1 MSKKEISYRE
11 LLSKVSSE
19 LKSQAE
25 AAGEKFDVKKV
36 GKATGERWAKIKS
49 GLDAEFI
56 QGESKPMPRKTM
68 VNKKAKK
75 HMEQHHNEEEEDVYV
90 DGDDTAAVLRALDEC
105 RAKIKAIMTKS
116 IKQTKRKQ
124 KGKGKKHGTRKA

>member
-11 LLSKVSSE
+11 LLSKVSAE

-49 GLDAEFI
+49 GQDAEFI
-56 QGESKPMPRKTM
+56 QGESKPMPRKSKA
-68 VNKKAKK
+68 NKKAKK
-75 HMEQHHNEEEEDVYV
+75 DNEEEHDDEEDHK
-90 DGDDTAAVLRALDEC
+90 DGDDTASAVLRALEEC
-105 RAKIKAIMTKS
+105 KAKIKAIMSKS
-116 IKQTKRKQ
+116 KKHTKRKR
-124 KGKGKKHGTRKA
+124 KGKKRGTRKA

>member
-11 LLSKVSSE
+11 LLSKVSAE

-49 GLDAEFI
+49 GADAEFI
-56 QGESKPMPRKTM
+56 QGQSKPMP
-68 VNKKAKK
+68 KKAKASK
-75 HMEQHHNEEEEDVYV
+75 KEKKHNEVHHDEDEEAPI
-90 DGDDTAAVLRALDEC
+90 DGDDTASAVLRALDEC
-105 RAKIKAIMTKS
+105 KAKIKAIMSKS
-116 IKQTKRKQ
+116 TKQTKRKR
-124 KGKGKKHGTRKA
+124 KGKKRGTRKA

>member
-11 LLSKVSSE
+11 LLSKVSAE

-56 QGESKPMPRKTM
+56 QGESKPMPKKEKAS
-68 VNKKAKK
+68 KKAKK
-75 HMEQHHNEEEEDVYV
+75 HSEDEEENYV
-90 DGDDTAAVLRALDEC
+90 DGDDTAAAVLRALDEC
-105 RAKIKAIMTKS
+105 KAKIKAIMSKS
-116 IKQTKRKQ
+116 NKQTKRKE
-124 KGKGKKHGTRKA
+124 KGKKRGTRKV

>member
-11 LLSKVSSE
+11 LLSKVSAE

-49 GLDAEFI
+49 GQDAEFI
-56 QGESKPMPRKTM
+56 QGESKPMPRKSKA
-68 VNKKAKK
+68 NKKAKK
-75 HMEQHHNEEEEDVYV
+75 DNDEEHDHEEDHA
-90 DGDDTAAVLRALDEC
+90 DGDDTAAAVLRALEEC
-105 RAKIKAIMTKS
+105 KAKIKAIMSKS
-116 IKQTKRKQ
+116 KKQTKRKR
-124 KGKGKKHGTRKA
+124 KGKKRGTRKA

>member
-11 LLSKVSSE
+11 LLSKVSAE

-49 GLDAEFI
+49 GADAEFI
-56 QGESKPMPRKTM
+56 QGQSKPMP
-68 VNKKAKK
+68 KKAKASK
-75 HMEQHHNEEEEDVYV
+75 KTKKYSEEQHDDEEVHV
-90 DGDDTAAVLRALDEC
+90 DGDDTVAAVLRALDEC
-105 RAKIKAIMTKS
+105 KAKIKDIMSKS
-116 IKQTKRKQ
+116 KKQTKRK
-124 KGKGKKHGTRKA
+124 GKGKKRGTRKA